1 MIDRW
6 SRSDN
11 RLPLSVPIEPSR
23 ISPLETRGLPGVDY
37 VPFRLYANWD
47 NDARAERKV
56 DRELLDDIKRVT
68 GKQNLLFEVADATLE
83 KPDGTVPVSRPVPS
97 FSNHSTTPSEIAV
110 RDVVIWPCER
120 WRWPTVPVEVTAET
134 A

>member
-97 FSNHSTTPSEIAV
+97 FSKQHNAKRNRCSGRGDLALRTLAMAN
-110 RDVVIWPCER
+110 RAR
-120 WRWPTVPVEVTAET
+120 
-134 A
+134 